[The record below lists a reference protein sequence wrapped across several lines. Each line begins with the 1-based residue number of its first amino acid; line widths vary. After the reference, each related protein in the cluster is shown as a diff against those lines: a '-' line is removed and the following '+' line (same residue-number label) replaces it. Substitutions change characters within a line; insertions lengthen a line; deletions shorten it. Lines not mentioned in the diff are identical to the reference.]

1 MNEWKHMYRVKV
13 VWLTENEGGRR
24 SAPPIGRYYPVS
36 RFPEEKTDWQNNAWS
51 VVFELEKPNVTDG
64 RIVSMGKSRRCII
77 DRELILFMS
86 DYLIIFATSTHFQ
99 EYKCVTKNAYY
110 SC

>member
-1 MNEWKHMYRVKV
+1 MYRVKV

-51 VVFELEKPNVTDG
+51 VVFELEKPNVTDD
-64 RIVSMGKSRRCII
+64 VS
-77 DRELILFMS
+77 
-86 DYLIIFATSTHFQ
+86 FQ
-99 EYKCVTKNAYY
+99 WGAFSSFSIPPLNNG
-110 SC
+110 

>member
-1 MNEWKHMYRVKV
+1 MYRVKV

-51 VVFELEKPNVTDG
+51 VVFELEKPNVTD
-64 RIVSMGKSRRCII
+64 
-77 DRELILFMS
+77 
-86 DYLIIFATSTHFQ
+86 
-99 EYKCVTKNAYY
+99 
-110 SC
+110 

>member
-1 MNEWKHMYRVKV
+1 MYRVKV

-64 RIVSMGKSRRCII
+64 RIVSMGCVQFLFDTAPEQWMTKCEAFEIYEGPRKVA
-77 DRELILFMS
+77 DVLLIG
-86 DYLIIFATSTHFQ
+86 
-99 EYKCVTKNAYY
+99 N
-110 SC
+110 

>member
-51 VVFELEKPNVTDG
+51 VVFELEKPC
-64 RIVSMGKSRRCII
+64 SGKPDPFRGNA
-77 DRELILFMS
+77 
-86 DYLIIFATSTHFQ
+86 LIIIFIIFYINRNIYDNNILLKLFITMLIA
-99 EYKCVTKNAYY
+99 
-110 SC
+110 